1 MICLYIDIVN
11 VDLDIKC
18 IRLKYMLETINCNKV
33 DHVIKLNNYSRFLK
47 KSIVKELLTS
57 EPDLDP
63 DSEKLIVDTV
73 PDDHKYQ

>member
-1 MICLYIDIVN
+1 M
-11 VDLDIKC
+11 
-18 IRLKYMLETINCNKV
+18 LKTNNCNK
-33 DHVIKLNNYSRFLK
+33 DDPVIQLNNYSRFLK

-63 DSEKLIVDTV
+63 DSEKLSVDTG